1 MAASEADVDADDYAR
16 IKRMA
21 VYRGLLTHE
30 IRWHDH
36 HRVNLGPPDG
46 IQAQS

>member
-21 VYRGLLTHE
+21 VYTPDQGYSLTKF
-30 IRWHDH
+30 
-36 HRVNLGPPDG
+36 DG
-46 IQAQS
+46 TTIIV